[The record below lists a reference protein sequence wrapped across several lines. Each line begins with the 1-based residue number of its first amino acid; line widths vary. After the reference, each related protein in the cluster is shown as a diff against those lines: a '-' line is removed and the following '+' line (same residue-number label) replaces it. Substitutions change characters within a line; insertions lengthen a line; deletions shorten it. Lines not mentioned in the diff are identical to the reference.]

1 MSFFCCDGF
10 FLVLGLGQAVFVNL
24 AFEGT
29 ADLTFVGAADLT
41 FVSLS
46 TDLVL
51 RRTGLLRTRVWTFVG
66 SEFETVD
73 FADLLE
79 RRSECDDGS
88 LLLFLC

>member
-10 FLVLGLGQAVFVNL
+10 FLALGLGQAVFVNL
-24 AFEGT
+24 A
-29 ADLTFVGAADLT
+29 FVGAADLT